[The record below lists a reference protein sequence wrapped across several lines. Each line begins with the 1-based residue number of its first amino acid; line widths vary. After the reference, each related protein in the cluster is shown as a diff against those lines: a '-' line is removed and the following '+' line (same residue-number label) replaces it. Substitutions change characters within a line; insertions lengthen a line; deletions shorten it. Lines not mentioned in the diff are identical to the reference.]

1 MSTLQTI
8 SFVTVAGDLQKLTV
22 NGYSVENKLLF
33 FNNEFD
39 EAIDGSL
46 RQNVR
51 GMRRVYSVFYNKCIE
66 PSTLRG
72 ILNNIITDLNVEGNN
87 RESFKLFQGDVVFID
102 DSSEVWSTSSQVFD
116 EYGIDEINVTLD
128 DATIHRIEYT
138 SQIGTYVPKINMIET
153 TIT

>member
-8 SFVTVAGDLQKLTV
+8 SFFTVAGDLQKLTV
-22 NGYSVENKLLF
+22 NNYSVQNEILF
-33 FNNEFD
+33 FNKEFD

-51 GMRRVYSVFYNKCIE
+51 GIRRTFSIFYNKCIE

-72 ILNNIITDLNVEGNN
+72 ILNNIITDLNVDGND
-87 RESFKLFQGDVVFID
+87 RESFKFFQGDVIFID
-102 DSSEVWSTSSQVFD
+102 DSTEVFNSSTEIFN
-116 EYGIDEINVTLD
+116 EFGIDEINVTLD
-128 DATIHRIEYT
+128 DETIHTIQYT
-138 SQIGTYVPKINMIET
+138 NQTGRYVPKINMIET